1 MLRVRRYSWYRRGQR
16 ETVYEKYRPAHEV
29 LIEYYAYEDL
39 RRILKIEWEH
49 EDELYKNHSDVLW
62 KEYETA
68 SANEQRRERNSKSAR
83 IARKLEQMR
92 LTDELVSKIKRRN
105 GK

>member
-1 MLRVRRYSWYRRGQR
+1 M

-49 EDELYKNHSDVLW
+49 EDDLYRKHRDVLW

-68 SANEQRRERNSKSAR
+68 YANEKRREENSKSAR

-92 LTDELVSKIKRRN
+92 LTDELVTKIKLRN
-105 GK
+105 AK

>member
-1 MLRVRRYSWYRRGQR
+1 M
-16 ETVYEKYRPAHEV
+16 
-29 LIEYYAYEDL
+29 IEYYAYEDL

-92 LTDELVSKIKRRN
+92 LTDELVSKIKLRSGN
-105 GK
+105 K

>member
-1 MLRVRRYSWYRRGQR
+1 M

-83 IARKLEQMR
+83 IAKKLEQMR
-92 LTDELVSKIKRRN
+92 LTDELVSKIKRRT
-105 GK
+105 GKCSHHV

>member
-1 MLRVRRYSWYRRGQR
+1 V

-29 LIEYYAYEDL
+29 LIEYYAYDDL
-39 RRILKIEWEH
+39 RRLIRIDWEE
-49 EDELYKNHSDVLW
+49 EDRKYQQQCDKLYA
-62 KEYETA
+62 EYEKA
-68 SANEQRRERNSKSAR
+68 YANEQRRERNSKSAR

>member
-1 MLRVRRYSWYRRGQR
+1 M

-39 RRILKIEWEH
+39 RRILKIEWKH
-49 EDELYKNHSDVLW
+49 EDELYRKHSDVLW

-68 SANEQRRERNSKSAR
+68 YANEKRREENSKSAR

-92 LTDELVSKIKRRN
+92 LTDELVTKIKLRN
-105 GK
+105 AK

>member
-1 MLRVRRYSWYRRGQR
+1 M

-62 KEYETA
+62 KEYEIA

>member
-1 MLRVRRYSWYRRGQR
+1 M

-49 EDELYKNHSDVLW
+49 EDDLYRKHSDVLW
-62 KEYETA
+62 KEYENA
-68 SANEQRRERNSKSAR
+68 AVNEKRREENSKSAR

-92 LTDELVSKIKRRN
+92 LTDELVNKIKLRN
-105 GK
+105 AK

>member
-1 MLRVRRYSWYRRGQR
+1 M
-16 ETVYEKYRPAHEV
+16 ETVYEKYRPSHEV
-29 LIEYYAYEDL
+29 LIEYYSYEDL
-39 RRILKIEWEH
+39 RRILKIEWEE
-49 EDELYKNHSDVLW
+49 EDYKYKVHSDALW

-68 SANEQRRERNSKSAR
+68 SANERRRERNSKSAR

>member
-1 MLRVRRYSWYRRGQR
+1 M
-16 ETVYEKYRPAHEV
+16 ETVYEKYRPAQEV
-29 LIEYYAYEDL
+29 LIEYYSYEDL
-39 RRILKIEWEH
+39 RRILKIEWEE
-49 EDELYKNHSDVLW
+49 EDYKYKVHSDALW
-62 KEYETA
+62 KEYETSA
-68 SANEQRRERNSKSAR
+68 ANEQRRERNSKSAR

>member
-1 MLRVRRYSWYRRGQR
+1 M
-16 ETVYEKYRPAHEV
+16 ETVYEEYRPAHEV
-29 LIEYYAYEDL
+29 LIEYYSYEDL
-39 RRILKIEWEH
+39 RRILKIEWEE
-49 EDELYKNHSDVLW
+49 EDHKYKVHFDVLW

-68 SANEQRRERNSKSAR
+68 ARNEKRREQNSKSAR

>member
-1 MLRVRRYSWYRRGQR
+1 M

-49 EDELYKNHSDVLW
+49 EDDLYRKHSDVLW
-62 KEYETA
+62 KEYENA
-68 SANEQRRERNSKSAR
+68 VEKEKRREENSKSAR

-92 LTDELVSKIKRRN
+92 LTDELVNKIKLRN
-105 GK
+105 AK

>member
-1 MLRVRRYSWYRRGQR
+1 M

-29 LIEYYAYEDL
+29 LIEYYSYEDL
-39 RRILKIEWEH
+39 RRILKIEWEE
-49 EDELYKNHSDVLW
+49 EDYKYKVHSDALW

-68 SANEQRRERNSKSAR
+68 AKNEKRREQNSKSAR

-105 GK
+105 GE

>member
-1 MLRVRRYSWYRRGQR
+1 M

-39 RRILKIEWEH
+39 RRILKIEWKH
-49 EDELYKNHSDVLW
+49 EDELYRKHSDVLW

-68 SANEQRRERNSKSAR
+68 FANEKRREENSKSAR

-92 LTDELVSKIKRRN
+92 LTDELVNKIKLRN
-105 GK
+105 AK

>member
-1 MLRVRRYSWYRRGQR
+1 M

-29 LIEYYAYEDL
+29 LIEYYSYEDL
-39 RRILKIEWEH
+39 RRILKIEWEE
-49 EDELYKNHSDVLW
+49 EDHKYKVHSDALW

-68 SANEQRRERNSKSAR
+68 AANEQRRERNSKSAR

-92 LTDELVSKIKRRN
+92 LTNELVSKIKLRSGN
-105 GK
+105 K

>member
-1 MLRVRRYSWYRRGQR
+1 V

-29 LIEYYAYEDL
+29 LIEYYSYEDL
-39 RRILKIEWEH
+39 RRILKIEWEE
-49 EDELYKNHSDVLW
+49 EDYKYKVHSDALW

-68 SANEQRRERNSKSAR
+68 ARNEKRREQNSKSAR

>member
-1 MLRVRRYSWYRRGQR
+1 M

-29 LIEYYAYEDL
+29 LVEYYAYEDL

-49 EDELYKNHSDVLW
+49 EDELYRKHSDVLW
-62 KEYETA
+62 KEYENA
-68 SANEQRRERNSKSAR
+68 AAKEKSREENSKSAR

-92 LTDELVSKIKRRN
+92 LTDELVTKIKLRN
-105 GK
+105 AK

>member
-1 MLRVRRYSWYRRGQR
+1 M

-29 LIEYYAYEDL
+29 LIEYYSYEDL
-39 RRILKIEWEH
+39 RRILRIEWEE
-49 EDELYKNHSDVLW
+49 EDHKYKVHSDALW

-68 SANEQRRERNSKSAR
+68 TANEQRREKNSKSAR

-92 LTDELVSKIKRRN
+92 LTDELVSKIKLRN
-105 GK
+105 ERNN

>member
-1 MLRVRRYSWYRRGQR
+1 M

-62 KEYETA
+62 KECETA
-68 SANEQRRERNSKSAR
+68 SANEKRREQNSKSAR

>member
-1 MLRVRRYSWYRRGQR
+1 M

-29 LIEYYAYEDL
+29 LIEYYSYEDL
-39 RRILKIEWEH
+39 RRILKIEWEE
-49 EDELYKNHSDVLW
+49 EDYKYKVHSDALW

-68 SANEQRRERNSKSAR
+68 ARNEKRREQNSKSAR

-105 GK
+105 GE

>member
-1 MLRVRRYSWYRRGQR
+1 M

-29 LIEYYAYEDL
+29 LIEYYSYEDL
-39 RRILKIEWEH
+39 RRILKIEWEE
-49 EDELYKNHSDVLW
+49 EDYKYKVHSDALW

-68 SANEQRRERNSKSAR
+68 AKNEKRREQNSKSAR